1 MHAFKQR
8 SCSGGHACP
17 FPLLNLLYRHL
28 HSVALLV
35 EVPSTHKLV
44 STPDDLRLT
53 QGPTLN
59 RSLLAF
65 KDVSKHAD
73 HAATLADQ

>member
-1 MHAFKQR
+1 MHVNVFNQR
-8 SCSGGHACP
+8 PCPSGHACP
-17 FPLLNLLYRHL
+17 LPLLIFPCRHL
-28 HSVALLV
+28 NSVALIV

-65 KDVSKHAD
+65 KDVSMQTRG
-73 HAATLADQ
+73 ATLVE

>member
-1 MHAFKQR
+1 MR
-8 SCSGGHACP
+8 
-17 FPLLNLLYRHL
+17 NRHL
-28 HSVALLV
+28 HSVALFV
-35 EVPSTHKLV
+35 EAPSTHKLV

-65 KDVSKHAD
+65 KEVS
-73 HAATLADQ
+73 LAWVS

>member
-1 MHAFKQR
+1 M
-8 SCSGGHACP
+8 
-17 FPLLNLLYRHL
+17 
-28 HSVALLV
+28 ALMV

-65 KDVSKHAD
+65 KDVSKHVE
-73 HAATLADQ
+73 HASTSGF

>member
-1 MHAFKQR
+1 MQIVLTQR
-8 SCSGGHACP
+8 EGESQDE
-17 FPLLNLLYRHL
+17 YRYL
-28 HSVALLV
+28 RSVALLV
-35 EVPSTHKLV
+35 EAPSTHKLV

-65 KDVSKHAD
+65 KEVRARAIVKCA
-73 HAATLADQ
+73 L